1 MNLSTAHWP
10 VIVAVLCCAL
20 ALLIIGYVLVA
31 PGPPGL
37 AEHRRRPPDG
47 GSLGTLQRAT
57 GAATSL
63 IDRFWSRRGGSD
75 AAAAVLEQ
83 AGIKA
88 SPTDFTLLVLVG
100 MLVAAALGTVLGGLL
115 LGILLA
121 IPVPVLTKIIIGVR
135 TQARRRAFADQL
147 EDSLQLLASSLRAGH
162 SMLQA
167 LNAVAREAEAPTSV
181 EFTRVINEVRVGR
194 SVAVALDET
203 AERMESDDFV
213 WVTQA
218 IAINREVGGNLAEVL
233 DGVAQTIRERGQ
245 IRRQIKA
252 LAAEGK
258 LSAYVLVALP
268 VGIIAFLALSN
279 PGYLAPFTQSLI
291 GHGLIVLAV
300 IMMIIGGLW
309 LRKVVSITF

>member
-1 MNLSTAHWP
+1 MNVATAHWP
-10 VIVAVLCCAL
+10 VVFGVVCCTL
-20 ALLIIGYVLVA
+20 GLLVVGYVLLA
-31 PGPPGL
+31 PGPPRL
-37 AEHRRRPPDG
+37 AEHRRRPADG
-47 GSLGTLQRAT
+47 GSPGTLQRAT

-63 IDRFWSRRGGSD
+63 IDRFWSRRGGSN

-88 SPTDFTLLVLVG
+88 SPTDFTLLVLVA

-115 LGILLA
+115 VGILLA
-121 IPVPVLTKIIIGVR
+121 VPVPVLTKIIVGVR

-194 SVAVALDET
+194 SIAAALDET
-203 AERMESDDFV
+203 AERMGSDDFV

-233 DGVAQTIRERGQ
+233 DGVAQTIRERNQ

-268 VGIIAFLALSN
+268 VGIIGFLALSN
-279 PGYLAPFTQSLI
+279 PGYLAPFTQSLV
-291 GHGLIVLAV
+291 GHALIVLAV
-300 IMMIIGGLW
+300 IMMVVGGLW

>member
-1 MNLSTAHWP
+1 VNPPTTHWP
-10 VIVAVLCCAL
+10 VVFAVVCCTL
-20 ALLIIGYVLVA
+20 GLLVVGYVLVA
-31 PGPPGL
+31 PGPPRL
-37 AEHRRRPPDG
+37 AEHRRRPADG
-47 GSLGTLQRAT
+47 GNPGTLQRAT

-63 IDRFWSRRGGSD
+63 IDRFWSRRGGSN

-88 SPTDFTLLVLVG
+88 SPTDFTLLVLVA

-115 LGILLA
+115 VGILLA
-121 IPVPVLTKIIIGVR
+121 VPVPVLTKIIIGVR

-194 SVAVALDET
+194 SAAAALDET
-203 AERMESDDFV
+203 AERMGSDDFV

-233 DGVAQTIRERGQ
+233 DGVAQTIRERNQ

-268 VGIIAFLALSN
+268 VGIIGFLALSN
-279 PGYLAPFTQSLI
+279 PGYLAPFTQSLV
-291 GHGLIVLAV
+291 GHALIVLAV
-300 IMMIIGGLW
+300 IMMVVGGLW